1 MLVAAAMVV
10 CVVVRM
16 IVCMIVCVFM
26 VMSVAAGMLMRVFMR
41 MVVGFTACLFVN
53 VLVGMIVR
61 VFVAGTAGML
71 MDMFVRGFLCL
82 APCKDLAPY
91 LAYVSKWM
99 ALPAGAQRHGGFTHI
114 FLQKGPVGRGYH
126 PPFFIDT
133 DRVVSIATIES
144 SEFEHFF
151 EKIFHLAA
159 NVVQ

>member
-10 CVVVRM
+10 
-16 IVCMIVCVFM
+16 FM
-26 VMSVAAGMLMRVFMR
+26 VMGIATGMLMR

-53 VLVGMIVR
+53 VLVR

-71 MDMFVRGFLCL
+71 LHMSVVVIVVVIVRCFLCL
-82 APCKDLAPY
+82 APCKDLASY
-91 LAYVSKWM
+91 LAYISKWM
-99 ALPAGAQRHGGFTHI
+99 ALPAGAQRHGGFAHI
-114 FLQKGPVGRGYH
+114 FLQKGSVGRGYH

-151 EKIFHLAA
+151 EKIFHLVA

>member
-41 MVVGFTACLFVN
+41 MVVGFTACAN

-61 VFVAGTAGML
+61 VFMAGTAGML

-91 LAYVSKWM
+91 LAYISKWM
-99 ALPAGAQRHGGFTHI
+99 ALPAGAQRRGGFTHI
-114 FLQKGPVGRGYH
+114 FLQGGLSGGGTAL
-126 PPFFIDT
+126 PFS
-133 DRVVSIATIES
+133 SIVTG
-144 SEFEHFF
+144 
-151 EKIFHLAA
+151 
-159 NVVQ
+159 

>member
-71 MDMFVRGFLCL
+71 MDMFARGFLCL

-91 LAYVSKWM
+91 LAYISKWM
-99 ALPAGAQRHGGFTHI
+99 ALPAGAR
-114 FLQKGPVGRGYH
+114 
-126 PPFFIDT
+126 PPFFIDS

-144 SEFEHFF
+144 SDFSYIF
-151 EKIFHLAA
+151 EKIFYLAA

>member
-53 VLVGMIVR
+53 VLVGMFVR

-91 LAYVSKWM
+91 LAYISKWM

-114 FLQKGPVGRGYH
+114 FLQSGLSGGGTAL
-126 PPFFIDT
+126 PFS
-133 DRVVSIATIES
+133 SIVTG
-144 SEFEHFF
+144 
-151 EKIFHLAA
+151 
-159 NVVQ
+159 

>member
-1 MLVAAAMVV
+1 MVV
-10 CVVVRM
+10 FVGM
-16 IVCMIVCVFM
+16 IV
-26 VMSVAAGMLMRVFMR
+26 RVFVR

-91 LAYVSKWM
+91 LAYISKWM

-114 FLQKGPVGRGYH
+114 FLQKGPVGRGYR

-144 SEFEHFF
+144 SDFEHIF

>member
-16 IVCMIVCVFM
+16 IVCMFM

-41 MVVGFTACLFVN
+41 MVVGFTACAN

-71 MDMFVRGFLCL
+71 MDMFARGFLCL

-91 LAYVSKWM
+91 LAYISKWM

-114 FLQKGPVGRGYH
+114 FLQSGLSGGGTAL
-126 PPFFIDT
+126 PFS
-133 DRVVSIATIES
+133 SIVT
-144 SEFEHFF
+144 
-151 EKIFHLAA
+151 
-159 NVVQ
+159 V

>member
-16 IVCMIVCVFM
+16 IVCVFM
-26 VMSVAAGMLMRVFMR
+26 VMSVAAGSMLMRVFMR
-41 MVVGFTACLFVN
+41 MTAGFTACAN

-91 LAYVSKWM
+91 LAYISKWM

-114 FLQKGPVGRGYH
+114 FLQSGLSEGGTAL
-126 PPFFIDT
+126 PFS
-133 DRVVSIATIES
+133 SIVTG
-144 SEFEHFF
+144 
-151 EKIFHLAA
+151 
-159 NVVQ
+159 